1 MANGSAQRR
10 PTIGMITT
18 GPLIELAGE
27 QWRGVGDGAR
37 HLGCDLVCFV
47 GSEIDHP
54 ELPKRRANTVYDL
67 VSPGRIDAL
76 VVWTTRV
83 GQLIGAEGMQEYV
96 KRYAPM
102 PMVSVET
109 TLAQWPAILMNNRD
123 GMERAVD
130 HLIEVHG
137 KKRIAFVR
145 GPQTHAGAQE
155 RYQGYVNSL
164 RKHGIALDPDLVTM
178 PDSFIW
184 EPSGAADAVRKML
197 ARVGS
202 PPDAIAAAND
212 DFAMGVVSALEEQGF
227 RTPEDIAVVGYDN
240 HTNVRTHDLGY
251 ITTTGDGQRARVHR
265 KVNINAAT
273 PGFTTVRAPFYEM
286 GFRAAEL
293 ALALVRGE
301 PTPSAQTMPT
311 ELIVRRSCGCLPSG
325 RGLHAPALG
334 PLNIS
339 ESATAHTVADHLRS
353 SLGPLSAELPDGW
366 AEQLIV
372 ELMAAGRGEVDG
384 AEFLYLLAEYIRASA
399 RAGCEPERWWPPLF
413 DLYRFVT
420 ARISDATLI
429 NGLWLRVQLLV
440 DDAFATD
447 ARFKYLSHERRDQTA
462 REAGQRLIAS
472 RDVEELSSALAEEL
486 PRLGIPGCHV
496 MAYDKPGIARALV
509 RYENGELRTDRPDT
523 PFPATNLTPYPFRRE
538 KPFSALVAPLY
549 TNEDHL
555 GYVIFEQGP
564 EPNWIYE
571 AVQQQLSSA
580 LRGIRLMQ
588 ELKDAR
594 ARLEE
599 RVGETEAQLR
609 HAQKMEAIGRLT
621 GGIAHDFNNILT
633 VVNGNSEMLLRRTL
647 PDDPRRTAIEDIRHA
662 GERAANLTRQLLAFT
677 RQQVLHP
684 ESLDLKRNLTKVH
697 SMLRTL
703 VGDHI
708 ELEMDLPGDVA
719 RVWADAGQ
727 VEQILFNLAVNSRD
741 AMPDGGTLRIS
752 IENATL
758 GHGDTGRIVGVRP
771 GEYVVMRV
779 QDTGS
784 GMTPDVQ
791 AQVFEPYFTTKP
803 VGKGTGLGLSTVFG
817 IVQQSGGQ
825 IEVISAPGEG
835 TTVEVY
841 LPVPYE
847 HDGTP
852 EAPCARRITSHQG
865 AGTVLLV
872 EDDAQ
877 VRIMTRRSLETAGY
891 AVIEASDGQEAL
903 QLATAHRSTI
913 DLVLTDVVM
922 PKMGGP
928 ELVRLLRS
936 TGAAPAVI
944 YMSGYTTDE
953 VLDGEVLITKPYVES
968 ELLERVREV
977 LDQEA

>member
-1 MANGSAQRR
+1 
-10 PTIGMITT
+10 MITA

-27 QWRGVGDGAR
+27 QWRGVSDGAR
-37 HLGCDLVCFV
+37 HFGCDLVCFV
-47 GSEIDHP
+47 GSEMNHP
-54 ELPKRRANTVYDL
+54 DPHKRRANTVFDL
-67 VSPGRIDAL
+67 ISTNRIDAL
-76 VVWTTRV
+76 VVWSTRV
-83 GQLIGAEGMQEYV
+83 GQLVGDDLPEYMS
-96 KRYAPM
+96 RYAPM

-109 TLAQWPAILMNNRD
+109 TLGQWPTIVMDNRH
-123 GMERAVD
+123 GMEQAVD

-137 KKRIAFVR
+137 KRRIAFVR
-145 GPQTHAGAQE
+145 GPLSHAGAHE
-155 RYQGYVNSL
+155 RFRGYMDSL
-164 RKHGIALDPDLVTM
+164 RKHGLAIDPELVTTHG
-178 PDSFIW
+178 SFVW
-184 EPSGAADAVRKML
+184 DPGTAAEAVRKMI
-197 ARVGS
+197 ATVEE

-212 DFAMGVVSALEEQGF
+212 DYAIGVVSALEELGF
-227 RTPEDIAVVGYDN
+227 RTPEDVAVVGYDN

-251 ITTTGDGQRARVHR
+251 VTGSPVSWVLRD
-265 KVNINAAT
+265 VNIDAAT
-273 PGFTTVRAPFYEM
+273 PAFTTVRAPFHEM
-286 GFRAAEL
+286 GFRAAGL

-301 PTPSAQTMPT
+301 PVPALQTMAT

-325 RGLHAPALG
+325 LGDHAPAHGRLT
-334 PLNIS
+334 LS
-339 ESATAHTVADHLRS
+339 ESATAATVADHLRE
-353 SLGPLSAELPDGW
+353 SLGQASGALPDGW

-372 ELMAAGRGEVDG
+372 ELMAAGRGEVEG
-384 AEFLYLLAEYIRASA
+384 ADFLKLLAEYIRASA
-399 RAGCEPERWWPPLF
+399 RAGCEAARWWPPLF
-413 DLYRFVT
+413 DLHRFVT
-420 ARISDATLI
+420 TRISDAAII
-429 NGLWLRVQLLV
+429 NDLWLRVQLLV
-440 DDAFATD
+440 GDAFATD
-447 ARFKYLSHERRDQTA
+447 ARFTYLSHERHDQTV
-462 REAGQRLIAS
+462 RQAGQRLIAS
-472 RDVEELSSALAEEL
+472 RDVDELTKALTHEL

-496 MAYDKPGIARALV
+496 MAYDTPGMARALV
-509 RYENGELRTDRPDT
+509 RYENGELKTVPDT
-523 PFPATNLTPYPFRRE
+523 VFPAINLTPYSFRRDE
-538 KPFSALVAPLY
+538 PFSALVAPLY
-549 TNEDHL
+549 TDEDHL
-555 GYVIFEQGP
+555 GYVLLEEGP
-564 EPNWIYE
+564 ELGWMYE

-580 LRGIRLMQ
+580 LRSIRLMQ

-684 ESLDLKRNLTKVH
+684 ESLDLRDNLTKVH

-708 ELEMDLPGDVA
+708 ELEVDLPETVA

-741 AMPDGGTLRIS
+741 AMPDGGVLRVS
-752 IENATL
+752 IENAAI
-758 GHGDTGRIVGVRP
+758 GAGDTGRIVGVRP
-771 GEYVVMRV
+771 GDYVLLRV
-779 QDTGS
+779 QDTGA
-784 GMTPDVQ
+784 GMAADVQ
-791 AQVFEPYFTTKP
+791 AQVFEPFFTTKP

-825 IEVISAPGEG
+825 IDLTSAPGRG

-841 LPVPYE
+841 LPVPVE
-847 HDGTP
+847 RDGTP
-852 EAPCARRITSHQG
+852 EAPHARRPIPHLG

-877 VRIMTRRSLETAGY
+877 VRTMTRRSLETAGY
-891 AVIEASDGQEAL
+891 AVIEAGDGQEAL

-953 VLDGEVLITKPYVES
+953 VLDDEVLITKPYAES
-968 ELLERVREV
+968 DLLERVRQV
-977 LDQEA
+977 LSAGQEA

>member
-1 MANGSAQRR
+1 
-10 PTIGMITT
+10 MITT

-27 QWRGVGDGAR
+27 QWRGVSEGAR
-37 HLGCDLVCFV
+37 HLECDLVCFV

-67 VSPGRIDAL
+67 VSPNLVDAL

-83 GQLIGAEGMQEYV
+83 GQLIGSEGMQKFV
-96 KRYAPM
+96 RRYAPI

-109 TLAQWPAILMNNRD
+109 TLAQWPSILMNNQH
-123 GMERAVD
+123 GMEQAVD

-137 KKRIAFVR
+137 KRRIAFVR
-145 GPQTHAGAQE
+145 GPYTHAGAQE
-155 RYQGYVNSL
+155 RFQGYVNSL
-164 RKHGIALDPDLVTM
+164 RKHGIPLDPELVTM

-184 EPSGAADAVRKML
+184 EPSGAADAVRKL
-197 ARVGS
+197 FAGAGQ

-212 DFAMGVVSALEEQGF
+212 DFAMGVVSALEELGF

-265 KVNINAAT
+265 KVNINSAT

-286 GFRAAEL
+286 GFRAAEA
-293 ALALVRGE
+293 ALALIRGE
-301 PTPSAQTMPT
+301 PIPRTQTMPT

-325 RGLHAPALG
+325 LGGHAPAHG
-334 PLNIS
+334 PVNIS

-353 SLGPLSAELPDGW
+353 SLGPPSAELPDGW

-384 AEFLYLLAEYIRASA
+384 ADFLYLLAEYIRASA

-440 DDAFATD
+440 DDAFSTD

-509 RYENGELRTDRPDT
+509 RFENGALRTDRPDT
-523 PFPATNLTPYPFRRE
+523 PFPAVNLTPYPFRRE

-684 ESLDLKRNLTKVH
+684 ESLDLKHNLTKVQ

-703 VGDHI
+703 VGDDV
-708 ELEMDLPGDVA
+708 ELELRLPDSVA
-719 RVWADAGQ
+719 HVWADAGQ

-741 AMPDGGTLRIS
+741 AMPDGGTLTIS
-752 IENATL
+752 IADATL

-771 GEYVVMRV
+771 GDYVVMRV

-784 GMTPDVQ
+784 GMAPDVQ

-825 IEVISAPGEG
+825 IELISAPGEG

-841 LPVPYE
+841 LPVP
-847 HDGTP
+847 HDRDGTP
-852 EAPCARRITSHQG
+852 EAPCPRRITAHRG
-865 AGTVLLV
+865 VGTVLLV

-953 VLDGEVLITKPYVES
+953 VLDDEVLITKPYVES
-968 ELLERVREV
+968 ELLERIREA
-977 LDQEA
+977 LDQDA

>member
-1 MANGSAQRR
+1 
-10 PTIGMITT
+10 MITA
-18 GPLIELAGE
+18 GPLVELAGE
-27 QWRGVGDGAR
+27 QWRGVSDGAQR
-37 HLGCDLVCFV
+37 LGCDLVCFV
-47 GSEIDHP
+47 GSELDHP
-54 ELPKRRANTVYDL
+54 EPHKRRANAVYDL
-67 VSPGRIDAL
+67 VSPDRIDAL

-83 GQLIGAEGMQEYV
+83 GQLIGSEGMREYV

-109 TLAQWPAILMNNRD
+109 SLAQWPAILMDNRN
-123 GMERAVD
+123 GMRQAVD

-137 KKRIAFVR
+137 KRRIAFVR
-145 GPQTHAGAQE
+145 GPQSHAGAQE
-155 RYQGYVNSL
+155 RFQGYADSL
-164 RKHGIALDPDLVTM
+164 RRHGIPLDPGLVTM
-178 PDSFIW
+178 PGSFAW
-184 EPSGAADAVRKML
+184 EPGSAAEAVRRML
-197 ARVGS
+197 ASVAV

-212 DFAMGVVSALEEQGF
+212 DYATGVVTALEELGF

-251 ITTTGDGQRARVHR
+251 VRGDGRRARVHR
-265 KVNINAAT
+265 EVDVDAAT
-273 PGFTTVRAPFYEM
+273 PAFTTVRAPFHEM
-286 GFRAAEL
+286 GVRAAEL
-293 ALALVRGE
+293 ALALVLKR
-301 PTPSAQTMPT
+301 PTPPVQTMRT
-311 ELIVRRSCGCLPSG
+311 ELVVRRSCGCLPT
-325 RGLHAPALG
+325 GLGGHAPAHGRLT
-334 PLNIS
+334 LS

-353 SLGPLSAELPDGW
+353 SLGPLSQALPDGW
-366 AEQLIV
+366 AESLVV
-372 ELMAAGRGEVDG
+372 ELMAAGRGEVEG
-384 AEFLYLLAEYIRASA
+384 AEFLKMLAEYLRASA
-399 RAGCEPERWWPPLF
+399 RAGCVPESWWAPLF

-420 ARISDATLI
+420 SRVTDATLVQE
-429 NGLWLRVQLLV
+429 LWLRVQLLV
-440 DDAFATD
+440 GDAFRTD
-447 ARFKYLSHERRDQTA
+447 AKFKYLSHERHDQTV

-472 RDVEELSSALAEEL
+472 RDVNELTDALVDEL
-486 PRLGIPGCHV
+486 PRLGIPSCHV
-496 MAYDKPGIARALV
+496 MAYEAPGIARVLV
-509 RYENGELRTDRPDT
+509 RYEQGKLRICPAT
-523 PFPATNLTPYPFRRE
+523 PFPAVNLTPYPYRRDE
-538 KPFSALVAPLY
+538 PFSSLVAPLH
-549 TNEDHL
+549 TDDEHL
-555 GYVIFEQGP
+555 GYVIFEEGP
-564 EPNWIYE
+564 EQGWIYE

-647 PDDPRRTAIEDIRHA
+647 PDDPRRTAIEDIHHA

-684 ESLDLKRNLTKVH
+684 ESLDLKENLTKVG

-703 VGDHI
+703 VGDRI
-708 ELEMDLPGDVA
+708 ELELDLPDGVS

-741 AMPDGGTLRIS
+741 AMPQGGTLAVEIAD
-752 IENATL
+752 ATL
-758 GHGDTGRIVGVRP
+758 GPGDTGRIVGVRP

-779 QDTGS
+779 RDTGA
-784 GMTPDVQ
+784 GMEASVL

-825 IEVISAPGEG
+825 IEVVSAPGQG

-841 LPVPYE
+841 LPVPHE
-847 HDGTP
+847 TGGAAT
-852 EAPCARRITSHQG
+852 APCARRVTTQLG

-877 VRIMTRRSLETAGY
+877 VRVLTRRSLETAGY
-891 AVIEASDGQEAL
+891 AVVEAGDGQEAL
-903 QLATAHRSTI
+903 QLAAEHRSTI

-928 ELVRLLRS
+928 ELVALLRS
-936 TGAAPAVI
+936 TGVAPAVI

-953 VLDGEVLITKPYVES
+953 PMTDEVLISKPYVES
-968 ELLERVREV
+968 ELLDRVRAV
-977 LDQEA
+977 LDRAGPDRPGPGQEA

>member
-1 MANGSAQRR
+1 
-10 PTIGMITT
+10 MITA

-27 QWRGVGDGAR
+27 QWRGVSDGAQY
-37 HLGCDLVCFV
+37 LGCDLVCFV
-47 GSEIDHP
+47 GSELDHP
-54 ELPKRRANTVYDL
+54 DLHKRRANRVYDL
-67 VSPGRIDAL
+67 ISPNRIDAL

-83 GQLIGAEGMQEYV
+83 GQLIGSTGMQEYV

-109 TLAQWPAILMNNRD
+109 SLAQWPTILMDNQG
-123 GMERAVD
+123 GMEQAVD

-137 KKRIAFVR
+137 KRRIAFIR

-155 RYQGYVNSL
+155 RYQGYVDSL
-164 RKHGIALDPDLVTM
+164 LKHGIPLDPELVTM
-178 PDSFIW
+178 PGSFIW

-197 ARVGS
+197 SQVEV

-212 DFAMGVVSALEEQGF
+212 DYAIGVVSALEEHGF

-251 ITTTGDGQRARVHR
+251 VTTTGDGHEARVSR
-265 KVNINAAT
+265 KVNIDAAT
-273 PGFTTVRAPFYEM
+273 PAFTTVRAPFHEM
-286 GFRAAEL
+286 GVRAAEL
-293 ALALVRGE
+293 ALALVNGE
-301 PTPSAQTMPT
+301 PTLPIQTMPT
-311 ELIVRRSCGCLPSG
+311 DLIVRRSCGCLPSG
-325 RGLHAPALG
+325 LGDHAPAHG
-334 PLNIS
+334 RLNIS
-339 ESATAHTVADHLRS
+339 ESATAATVADHLRS
-353 SLGPLSAELPDGW
+353 SLGPLSTKLPDGW

-372 ELMAAGRGEVDG
+372 ELMAAGRGEVEG
-384 AEFLYLLAEYIRASA
+384 AEFLKLLAMYIRASA

-413 DLYRFVT
+413 DLHRFVT

-429 NGLWLRVQLLV
+429 NDLWLRVQLLV
-440 DDAFATD
+440 GDAFATD
-447 ARFKYLSHERRDQTA
+447 ARFKYLSHERHDQTV
-462 REAGQRLIAS
+462 REAGQRLIAA
-472 RDVEELSSALAEEL
+472 RDVEELTDALVDEL

-496 MAYDKPGIARALV
+496 MAYDTAGTARALV
-509 RYENGELRTDRPDT
+509 RYEDGELKDT
-523 PFPATNLTPYPFRRE
+523 PESAFPAINLTPYSFRRDE
-538 KPFSALVAPLY
+538 PFSALLAPLY
-549 TNEDHL
+549 TDDDHL
-555 GYVIFEQGP
+555 GYVIFEEGP
-564 EPNWIYE
+564 EQGWIYE

-580 LRGIRLMQ
+580 LQGIRLMQ

-647 PDDPRRTAIEDIRHA
+647 QDDPRRTAIEDIRHA

-684 ESLDLKRNLTKVH
+684 ESLDLRTNLTKVH

-708 ELEMDLPGDVA
+708 ELEMHLPEHVSQ
-719 RVWADAGQ
+719 VWADAGQ

-741 AMPDGGTLRIS
+741 AMPDGGTLTVS
-752 IENATL
+752 IADATL

-779 QDTGS
+779 NDTGA
-784 GMTPDVQ
+784 GMAPDVQ

-825 IEVISAPGEG
+825 IEVISALGEG

-841 LPVPYE
+841 LPVP
-847 HDGTP
+847 HDRDGTP
-852 EAPCARRITSHQG
+852 EAPCARRTPAHQG

-877 VRIMTRRSLETAGY
+877 VRIMARRSLETAGY

-953 VLDGEVLITKPYVES
+953 VLDGEVLITKPYAES
-968 ELLERVREV
+968 ELLERVRQI

>member
-1 MANGSAQRR
+1 
-10 PTIGMITT
+10 MITA

-27 QWRGVGDGAR
+27 QWRGVSDGAQ

-47 GSEIDHP
+47 GSELDHP
-54 ELPKRRANTVYDL
+54 DPHKRRANTVYDL
-67 VSPGRIDAL
+67 ISPNRVDAL

-83 GQLIGAEGMQEYV
+83 GQLIGSEGMQQYV

-102 PMVSVET
+102 PIVSVET
-109 TLAQWPAILMNNRD
+109 SLAQWPTILMDNRD
-123 GMERAVD
+123 GMEQAVD

-137 KKRIAFVR
+137 KRRIAFVR
-145 GPQTHAGAQE
+145 GPLTHAGAQE
-155 RYQGYVNSL
+155 RFQGYLDSL
-164 RKHGIALDPDLVTM
+164 RKHGIAPDPSIVTL
-178 PDSFIW
+178 PGSFIW
-184 EPSGAADAVRKML
+184 EPNGAADAVRKMI
-197 ARVGS
+197 AKVDE

-212 DFAMGVVSALEEQGF
+212 DYAIGVVSALEEMGF
-227 RTPEDIAVVGYDN
+227 RTPEDVAVVGYDN

-251 ITTTGDGQRARVHR
+251 ITTTGGSPPSRVR
-265 KVNINAAT
+265 REVNIDAAT
-273 PGFTTVRAPFYEM
+273 PAFTTVRAPFREM

-293 ALALVRGE
+293 ALALVRGQ
-301 PTPSAQTMPT
+301 PTRRRQIMPT

-325 RGLHAPALG
+325 LGDHAPAHG
-334 PLNIS
+334 RLNIN
-339 ESATAHTVADHLRS
+339 ESATASTVADHLRD
-353 SLGPLSAELPDGW
+353 SLGPLSARLPEGW

-372 ELMAAGRGEVDG
+372 ELMAAGRGEVEG
-384 AEFLYLLAEYIRASA
+384 AEFLRLLAEYIRASA

-413 DLYRFVT
+413 DLHRFVT

-429 NGLWLRVQLLV
+429 NDLWLRVQLLV
-440 DDAFATD
+440 GDAFATD
-447 ARFKYLSHERRDQTA
+447 ARFKYLSHERHDQTV

-472 RDVEELSSALAEEL
+472 RDVEELTDALADEL

-496 MAYDKPGIARALV
+496 LAYDTPGTARALV
-509 RYENGELRTDRPDT
+509 RYENNELKDAPDT
-523 PFPATNLTPYPFRRE
+523 PFPVINLTPYPFRRDE
-538 KPFSALVAPLY
+538 PFSALIAPLY
-549 TNEDHL
+549 TDEDHL
-555 GYVIFEQGP
+555 GYVVFEEGGP
-564 EPNWIYE
+564 EPGWIYE

-580 LRGIRLMQ
+580 LRSIRLMQ

-647 PDDPRRTAIEDIRHA
+647 PDDPRRTAIEDIQHA

-684 ESLDLKRNLTKVH
+684 ESLDLTESLTKVH

-708 ELEMDLPGDVA
+708 ELEMDLPEHVA

-741 AMPDGGTLRIS
+741 AMPGGGTLTVS
-752 IENATL
+752 IADATL

-771 GEYVVMRV
+771 GDYVVMRV
-779 QDTGS
+779 HDTGT
-784 GMTPDVQ
+784 GMAADVQ

-825 IEVISAPGEG
+825 IELISAPGAG

-841 LPVPYE
+841 LPVPHE
-847 HDGTP
+847 REGTA
-852 EAPCARRITSHQG
+852 EAPCARRATSHQG

-877 VRIMTRRSLETAGY
+877 VRIMARRSLETAGY
-891 AVIEASDGQEAL
+891 AVIEAGDGQEAL

-953 VLDGEVLITKPYVES
+953 VLEGEVLITKPYAEP

-977 LDQEA
+977 LRQDA

>member
-1 MANGSAQRR
+1 MTNGSAKRH
-10 PTIGMITT
+10 PTIGMITA

-27 QWRGVGDGAR
+27 QWRGVSDGAQ
-37 HLGCDLVCFV
+37 HFGCDLVCFV
-47 GSEIDHP
+47 GSELGHP
-54 ELPKRRANTVYDL
+54 DPYKRRANTVYEL
-67 VSPGRIDAL
+67 VSPNRIDAL

-83 GQLIGAEGMQEYV
+83 GQFVAAEGVQEYV
-96 KRYAPM
+96 KRYAPI
-102 PMVSVET
+102 PIVSVET
-109 TLAQWPAILMNNRD
+109 TLAQWPSVLMDNQD
-123 GMERAVD
+123 GMEQAVD

-137 KKRIAFVR
+137 KRRIAFVR

-155 RYQGYVNSL
+155 RYQGYLDSL
-164 RKHGIALDPDLVTM
+164 RKHGIALDPELVTM
-178 PDSFIW
+178 PGTCRW
-184 EPSGAADAVRKML
+184 EPCGAADAVRKML
-197 ARVGS
+197 TTVKE

-212 DFAMGVVSALEEQGF
+212 DYAFGVVSALEERGI

-251 ITTTGDGQRARVHR
+251 VTTTGDGHQARVHR
-265 KVNINAAT
+265 DVNIDAAM
-273 PGFTTVRAPFYEM
+273 PAFTTVRAPFHDM

-293 ALALVRGE
+293 ALALVNGE
-301 PTPSAQTMPT
+301 PAPAQQTMPT

-325 RGLHAPALG
+325 LGDHAPAHG
-334 PLNIS
+334 RLNIS
-339 ESATAHTVADHLRS
+339 ESATAATVADHLHG
-353 SLGPLSAELPDGW
+353 SLGPLSTRLPDGW

-372 ELMAAGRGEVDG
+372 ELMAAGRGEVEG
-384 AEFLYLLAEYIRASA
+384 AEFLKLLAEYIRASA
-399 RAGCEPERWWPPLF
+399 RAGCAPERWWPPLF
-413 DLYRFVT
+413 DLHRFVT
-420 ARISDATLI
+420 ARINDATLI
-429 NGLWLRVQLLV
+429 NDLWLRVQLLV
-440 DDAFATD
+440 GDAFATD
-447 ARFKYLSHERRDQTA
+447 ARFKYLTHERHDQTV

-472 RDVEELSSALAEEL
+472 RDVEELTEALADEL

-496 MAYDKPGIARALV
+496 MAYDAPDTARALV
-509 RYENGELRTDRPDT
+509 RYENGALRTDLPVN
-523 PFPATNLTPYPFRRE
+523 PFPAMNLTPYPFRRAE
-538 KPFSALVAPLY
+538 PFSMLVCPLY
-549 TNEDHL
+549 TDDDQL
-555 GYVIFEQGP
+555 GYVIFEEGP
-564 EPNWIYE
+564 EQGWVYE

-684 ESLDLKRNLTKVH
+684 ESLDLNENLTKIS
-697 SMLRTL
+697 SMLGTL

-708 ELEMDLPGDVA
+708 ELELDLPGTVS

-741 AMPDGGTLRIS
+741 AMPDGGQLRIS
-752 IENATL
+752 IEDTTL
-758 GHGDTGRIVGVRP
+758 DAGDTGRIVGVRP
-771 GEYVVMRV
+771 GEYVALRV
-779 QDTGS
+779 TDTGT
-784 GMTPDVQ
+784 GMDADVR

-841 LPVPYE
+841 LPVPHE
-847 HDGTP
+847 RDG
-852 EAPCARRITSHQG
+852 APVAPRARRATSHRG
-865 AGTVLLV
+865 VGTVLLV
-872 EDDAQ
+872 EDDAH

-891 AVIEASDGQEAL
+891 AVIEAGDGQEAL
-903 QLATAHRSTI
+903 QLATEHRSTI

-922 PKMGGP
+922 PRMGGP
-928 ELVRLLRS
+928 ELVALLRS

-953 VLDGEVLITKPYVES
+953 ILDGEVLITKPYVES
-968 ELLERVREV
+968 DLLERVRERLV
-977 LDQEA
+977 QDA

>member
-1 MANGSAQRR
+1 
-10 PTIGMITT
+10 MITA

-27 QWRGVGDGAR
+27 QWRGVSDGAQ
-37 HLGCDLVCFV
+37 HLGCDLLCFV
-47 GSEIDHP
+47 GSELNHP
-54 ELPKRRANTVYDL
+54 DPHKRRANMVYDL
-67 VSPGRIDAL
+67 VSPNRIDAL

-83 GQLIGAEGMQEYV
+83 GQLVGSDGMQEYV

-109 TLAQWPAILMNNRD
+109 TLAQWPTVLMDNQI
-123 GMERAVD
+123 GMEQAVD

-137 KKRIAFVR
+137 RTRIAFVR
-145 GPQTHAGAQE
+145 GPQSHTGAQE
-155 RYQGYVNSL
+155 RYQGYVDSL
-164 RKHGIALDPDLVTM
+164 RKHGIVPDPELVTM
-178 PDSFIW
+178 PGSFTW
-184 EPSGAADAVRKML
+184 EPSGAGDAVRKMISSL
-197 ARVGS
+197 RE

-212 DFAMGVVSALEEQGF
+212 DYAIGVVSALEELGF

-251 ITTTGDGQRARVHR
+251 ITTTGEGTPARVR
-265 KVNINAAT
+265 REFNIDAAT
-273 PGFTTVRAPFYEM
+273 PAFTTVRAPFHEM

-293 ALALVRGE
+293 AVALVRGE
-301 PTPSAQTMPT
+301 PVPPRQVMPT

-325 RGLHAPALG
+325 LGGHAPAHG
-334 PLNIS
+334 RANIL
-339 ESATAHTVADHLRS
+339 ESATAHTVADHLRD
-353 SLGPLSAELPDGW
+353 SLGPLSARLPDGW

-372 ELMAAGRGEVDG
+372 ELLAAGRGEVDG
-384 AEFLYLLAEYIRASA
+384 AEFLTLLAEYIRVSA

-413 DLYRFVT
+413 DLHRFVT

-429 NGLWLRVQLLV
+429 NDLWLRVQLLV
-440 DDAFATD
+440 GYAFATD
-447 ARFKYLSHERRDQTA
+447 ARFKYLSHERHDQTV
-462 REAGQRLIAS
+462 REAGQRLVAS
-472 RDVEELSSALAEEL
+472 RDVDELTEALVEQL
-486 PRLGIPGCHV
+486 PRLRIPGCHV
-496 MAYDKPGIARALV
+496 MAFDTPGTARTV
-509 RYENGELRTDRPDT
+509 FRYEHDELITDRSGG
-523 PFPATNLTPYPFRRE
+523 PFPATHLTPYPFQRDE
-538 KPFSALVAPLY
+538 PFGALLAPLY
-549 TNEDHL
+549 TEEENL
-555 GYVIFEQGP
+555 GYVIFELGLGP
-564 EPNWIYE
+564 GWIYE

-599 RVGETEAQLR
+599 RVDETEAQLR

-647 PDDPRRTAIEDIRHA
+647 QDDPRRTAIEDILHA

-684 ESLDLKRNLTKVH
+684 ESLDLHATLTKVH

-703 VGDHI
+703 VGEDI
-708 ELEMDLPGDVA
+708 ELEMDLAEDVS

-741 AMPDGGTLRIS
+741 AMPDGGTLTVS
-752 IENATL
+752 IADAVL
-758 GHGDTGRIVGVRP
+758 GADDTGRIVGVRP

-779 QDTGS
+779 RDTGA
-784 GMTPDVQ
+784 GMDADVQ

-825 IEVISAPGEG
+825 IEVISAPGLG
-835 TTVEVY
+835 TSVEVY
-841 LPVPYE
+841 LPVPHE
-847 HDGTP
+847 RDGKP
-852 EAPCARRITSHQG
+852 EAPCARRVTSHQG

-877 VRIMTRRSLETAGY
+877 VRVMTRRSLEAAGY
-891 AVIEASDGQEAL
+891 AVIEAGDGQAAL
-903 QLATAHRSTI
+903 QLATEHRSTI

-928 ELVRLLRS
+928 ELVALLRS
-936 TGAAPAVI
+936 AGAAPAVI

-977 LDQEA
+977 LTQEA

>member
-1 MANGSAQRR
+1 MLTA
-10 PTIGMITT
+10 

-27 QWRGVGDGAR
+27 QWRGVRDGAQ

-47 GSEIDHP
+47 GHELDHP
-54 ELPKRRANTVYDL
+54 DPHKRRANRVYDL
-67 VSPGRIDAL
+67 ISPNRVDAL

-83 GQLIGAEGMQEYV
+83 GQLIGSKGMQEFV
-96 KRYAPM
+96 QRYAPM

-109 TLAQWPAILMNNRD
+109 YLARWPTILMDNRN
-123 GMERAVD
+123 GMEQAVD

-137 KKRIAFVR
+137 RRRIAFIR

-155 RYQGYVNSL
+155 RYQGYVDSL
-164 RKHGIALDPDLVTM
+164 RKHGIPLDPQLVTM
-178 PDSFIW
+178 PGSFIW
-184 EPSGAADAVRKML
+184 EPCGAADAVRKML
-197 ARVGS
+197 AS
-202 PPDAIAAAND
+202 LEEPPDAIAAAND
-212 DFAMGVVSALEEQGF
+212 DYAIGVVSALEELRL

-251 ITTTGDGQRARVHR
+251 VTTTGDGHQARVNR
-265 KVNINAAT
+265 KVNIDAAT
-273 PGFTTVRAPFYEM
+273 PAFTTVRAPFYEM
-286 GFRAAEL
+286 GYRAAEL
-293 ALALVRGE
+293 ALALVRGA
-301 PTPSAQTMPT
+301 PALPQQTLQT

-325 RGLHAPALG
+325 LGDHAPAHG
-334 PLNIS
+334 RLNIS
-339 ESATAHTVADHLRS
+339 ESATAATVADHLRS
-353 SLGPLSAELPDGW
+353 SLGPLSTRLPEGW

-372 ELMAAGRGEVDG
+372 ELMAAGRGEVEG
-384 AEFLYLLAEYIRASA
+384 AAFLELLAEYIRASA

-413 DLYRFVT
+413 DLHRFVT

-429 NGLWLRVQLLV
+429 NDLWLRVQLLV
-440 DDAFATD
+440 GDAFATD
-447 ARFKYLSHERRDQTA
+447 ARFKYLSHERHDQTV

-472 RDVEELSSALAEEL
+472 RDVDELTAALTDEL

-496 MAYDKPGIARALV
+496 MEYETAGTARALV
-509 RYENGELRTDRPDT
+509 RYEDGELKEHPDGS
-523 PFPATNLTPYPFRRE
+523 FPAINLTPYPFRRD
-538 KPFSALVAPLY
+538 KPFSAVVAPLY
-549 TNEDHL
+549 TDDEHL
-555 GYVIFEQGP
+555 GYVIFEEGP
-564 EPNWIYE
+564 EQGWIYE

-580 LRGIRLMQ
+580 LQGIRLMQ

-647 PDDPRRTAIEDIRHA
+647 PDDPRRPAIEDIRHA

-684 ESLDLKRNLTKVH
+684 ESLDLGHTLTKVR

-708 ELEMDLPGDVA
+708 VLEMDLPRHVW

-741 AMPDGGTLRIS
+741 AMPDGGTLRVS
-752 IENATL
+752 IENTTL

-779 QDTGS
+779 QDTGA
-784 GMTPDVQ
+784 GMAPDVQ

-841 LPVPYE
+841 LPVPRE
-847 HDGTP
+847 QEGTP
-852 EAPCARRITSHQG
+852 EAPYARRTTTHQG

-968 ELLERVREV
+968 ELLERVRDV
-977 LDQEA
+977 LAQDA

>member
-1 MANGSAQRR
+1 MANGSAKRR
-10 PTIGMITT
+10 PTIGMITA

-27 QWRGVGDGAR
+27 QWRGVSDGAQR
-37 HLGCDLVCFV
+37 LGCDLVCFV
-47 GSEIDHP
+47 GSELDHP
-54 ELPKRRANTVYDL
+54 DPLKRRANTVYDL
-67 VSPGRIDAL
+67 ISPNRIDAL

-83 GQLIGAEGMQEYV
+83 GQLIGSDGMQEYV

-102 PMVSVET
+102 PIVSVET
-109 TLAQWPAILMNNRD
+109 SLAQWPTILMDNRD
-123 GMERAVD
+123 GMKQAVD

-137 KKRIAFVR
+137 KRRIAFVR
-145 GPQTHAGAQE
+145 GPQTHAGARE
-155 RYQGYVNSL
+155 RFLGYADSL
-164 RKHGIALDPDLVTM
+164 RNHGIPFDPALVTM
-178 PDSFIW
+178 PGSFIW
-184 EPSGAADAVRKML
+184 EPNRAAEAVRKML
-197 ARVGS
+197 ARIDE
-202 PPDAIAAAND
+202 PPDAVAAAND
-212 DFAMGVVSALEEQGF
+212 DYAIGVVSALEELGF
-227 RTPEDIAVVGYDN
+227 RTPEDVAVVGYGN

-251 ITTTGDGQRARVHR
+251 STAARMQREVD
-265 KVNINAAT
+265 IAAAA
-273 PGFTTVRAPFYEM
+273 PAFTTVRAPFHEM

-293 ALALVRGE
+293 AVALVRGE
-301 PTPSAQTMPT
+301 PTRHRQTMPT

-325 RGLHAPALG
+325 LGDHAPAHDRIG
-334 PLNIS
+334 VN
-339 ESATAHTVADHLRS
+339 ESATASTVADHLRD
-353 SLGPLSAELPDGW
+353 SLGQPSAQLPDGW
-366 AEQLIV
+366 AEQLVV
-372 ELMAAGRGEVDG
+372 ELMAAGRGEVEG
-384 AEFLYLLAEYIRASA
+384 AEFLKLLAEYIRLSA
-399 RAGCEPERWWPPLF
+399 RAGCEPAQWWPPLF
-413 DLYRFVT
+413 DLHRFVT
-420 ARISDATLI
+420 ARISDATII
-429 NGLWLRVQLLV
+429 NDLWLRVQLLLG
-440 DDAFATD
+440 DAFATD
-447 ARFKYLSHERRDQTA
+447 ARFKYLSHERHDQTV

-472 RDVEELSSALAEEL
+472 RDVDELTRALAEEL
-486 PRLGIPGCHV
+486 PRLAIPGCHV
-496 MAYDKPGIARALV
+496 MSYDTPGTARTLV
-509 RYENGELRTDRPDT
+509 RYENGELKPPPDT
-523 PFPATNLTPYPFRRE
+523 PFPTINLTPYPFRRAT
-538 KPFSALVAPLY
+538 PFNALIAPLH
-549 TNEDHL
+549 TDEDNL
-555 GYVIFEQGP
+555 GYVIFEEGP
-564 EPNWIYE
+564 EPGWIYE

-580 LRGIRLMQ
+580 LRSIRLMQ

-647 PDDPRRTAIEDIRHA
+647 QDDPRRTAIEDIKHA

-684 ESLDLKRNLTKVH
+684 ESLDLRHNLTKVH

-708 ELEMDLPGDVA
+708 ELEMHLPDGVA
-719 RVWADAGQ
+719 QVWADAGQ

-741 AMPDGGTLRIS
+741 AMPDGGTLRIE
-752 IENATL
+752 IAGRTL
-758 GHGDTGRIVGVRP
+758 GSGDTGRIVGVRP

-779 QDTGS
+779 QDTGG
-784 GMTPDVQ
+784 GMAPDVQ

-825 IEVISAPGEG
+825 IELISAPGEG

-841 LPVPYE
+841 LPVPHE
-847 HDGTP
+847 RDGKP
-852 EAPCARRITSHQG
+852 EAPCARRPTTHQG

-877 VRIMTRRSLETAGY
+877 VRVMTRRSLEIAGY
-891 AVIEASDGQEAL
+891 AVIEAGDGQEAL

-944 YMSGYTTDE
+944 YVSGYTTDE
-953 VLDGEVLITKPYVES
+953 ILDDEVLITKPYVES
-968 ELLERVREV
+968 VLLERIRQV
-977 LDQEA
+977 LAQEA

>member
-1 MANGSAQRR
+1 VANGSAKRR
-10 PTIGMITT
+10 PTIGMITA

-27 QWRGVGDGAR
+27 QWRGVSDGAQ
-37 HLGCDLVCFV
+37 HLGCDLLCFV
-47 GSEIDHP
+47 GNELDHP
-54 ELPKRRANTVYDL
+54 DLHKRRANTVFDL
-67 VSPGRIDAL
+67 ISSNRIDAL

-83 GQLIGAEGMQEYV
+83 GQLVGSEGVQEFV
-96 KRYAPM
+96 KRYTPM

-109 TLAQWPAILMNNRD
+109 PLAQWPTIMMDNRD
-123 GMERAVD
+123 GMEQAVD
-130 HLIEVHG
+130 HLVEVHG
-137 KKRIAFVR
+137 KRRIAFVR

-155 RYQGYVNSL
+155 RFQGYLDSL
-164 RKHGIALDPDLVTM
+164 RKHGIPFEPELITM
-178 PDSFIW
+178 PGSFIW

-197 ARVGS
+197 VRLQE

-212 DFAMGVVSALEEQGF
+212 DYAIGVVSALEELGF
-227 RTPEDIAVVGYDN
+227 RTPEDVAVVGYDN

-251 ITTTGDGQRARVHR
+251 VTATGDWPPDRVR
-265 KVNINAAT
+265 REVNIDAAT
-273 PGFTTVRAPFYEM
+273 PAFTTVRAPFHEM

-293 ALALVRGE
+293 ALALVQGR
-301 PTPSAQTMPT
+301 PALPRQTMPT

-325 RGLHAPALG
+325 LGDHAPAHG
-334 PLNIS
+334 RLNIS
-339 ESATAHTVADHLRS
+339 ESATASTVADHLRG
-353 SLGPLSAELPDGW
+353 SLGAPSTRLPEGW

-372 ELMAAGRGEVDG
+372 ELMAAGRGEVEG
-384 AEFLYLLAEYIRASA
+384 AEFLKLLAEYIRTSA

-413 DLYRFVT
+413 DLHRFVT
-420 ARISDATLI
+420 ARISDATLV
-429 NGLWLRVQLLV
+429 NDLWLRVQLLV
-440 DDAFATD
+440 GDAFATE
-447 ARFKYLSHERRDQTA
+447 ARFKYLSHERHEQTV

-472 RDVEELSSALAEEL
+472 RDVEELTAALTEEL

-496 MAYDKPGIARALV
+496 MAYDSPGMARALV
-509 RYENGELRTDRPDT
+509 RYEDNQLQDHVST
-523 PFPATNLTPYPFRRE
+523 PFPAINLTPYPFHRSQ
-538 KPFSALVAPLY
+538 PFSAMCVPLY
-549 TNEDHL
+549 TDEDHL
-555 GYVIFEQGP
+555 GYAIFEQGP
-564 EPNWIYE
+564 EPGWIYE
-571 AVQQQLSSA
+571 ALQQQLSSA

-633 VVNGNSEMLLRRTL
+633 VVNGNSEMLLRRT
-647 PDDPRRTAIEDIRHA
+647 PQDDPRRTAIEDIRHA

-684 ESLDLKRNLTKVH
+684 ESLDLKQNLTKVH

-703 VGDHI
+703 VGDRI
-708 ELEMDLPGDVA
+708 ELELDLPEDVA

-741 AMPDGGTLRIS
+741 AMPDGGKLTVAIADAR
-752 IENATL
+752 L
-758 GHGDTGRIVGVRP
+758 GPGDTGRIVGVRP

-779 QDTGS
+779 QDTGA
-784 GMTPDVQ
+784 GMAPDVQ

-825 IEVISAPGEG
+825 IELISAPGKG
-835 TTVEVY
+835 TTIEVY
-841 LPVPYE
+841 LPVPHD

-852 EAPCARRITSHQG
+852 EAPCARRTTSHQG

-872 EDDAQ
+872 EDDSQ
-877 VRIMTRRSLETAGY
+877 VRLMTRRSLESAGY

-953 VLDGEVLITKPYVES
+953 VLDDEVLITKPYVES
-968 ELLERVREV
+968 ELLERVRTV
-977 LDQEA
+977 LDHLD

>member
-1 MANGSAQRR
+1 
-10 PTIGMITT
+10 MITA

-27 QWRGVGDGAR
+27 QWRGVSDGAQ

-47 GSEIDHP
+47 GSELDHP
-54 ELPKRRANTVYDL
+54 DPHKRRANTVYDL
-67 VSPGRIDAL
+67 ISPNRIDAL

-83 GQLIGAEGMQEYV
+83 GQLIGPEGMREYV

-102 PMVSVET
+102 PIVSVET
-109 TLAQWPAILMNNRD
+109 PLAQWPTILMDNRN
-123 GMERAVD
+123 GMEQAVD

-137 KKRIAFVR
+137 KRRIAFVG

-155 RYQGYVNSL
+155 RFHGYVDSL
-164 RKHGIALDPDLVTM
+164 RRHGIPVDPALVTV
-178 PDSFIW
+178 PGSIIW
-184 EPSGAADAVRKML
+184 EPADAVREMITSL
-197 ARVGS
+197 GE
-202 PPDAIAAAND
+202 PPDAIAAAD
-212 DFAMGVVSALEEQGF
+212 DDYAIGVVSALEELGL
-227 RTPEDIAVVGYDN
+227 RTPEDVAVVGYGD
-240 HTNVRTHDLGY
+240 HANVRTQDL
-251 ITTTGDGQRARVHR
+251 
-265 KVNINAAT
+265 
-273 PGFTTVRAPFYEM
+273 TTVRAPFREM

-293 ALALVRGE
+293 ALALVGGR
-301 PTPSAQTMPT
+301 PAVHRQTMPT
-311 ELIVRRSCGCLPSG
+311 ELVVRRSCGCLPT
-325 RGLHAPALG
+325 GLGGHAPAHGRLRTT
-334 PLNIS
+334 
-339 ESATAHTVADHLRS
+339 ESATAATVADHLRS
-353 SLGPLSAELPDGW
+353 SLGPLSARLPDGW
-366 AEQLIV
+366 AEKLIV
-372 ELMAAGRGEVDG
+372 ELMAAGRGEVEG
-384 AEFLYLLAEYIRASA
+384 AEFLELLAEYIRASA
-399 RAGCEPERWWPPLF
+399 RAGGEPERWWPPLF
-413 DLYRFVT
+413 DLHQFVT
-420 ARISDATLI
+420 ARISDATII
-429 NGLWLRVQLLV
+429 NNLWLRVQLLV
-440 DDAFATD
+440 GDAFATD
-447 ARFKYLSHERRDQTA
+447 ARFKYLSHERHDQTV

-472 RDVEELSSALAEEL
+472 RDVDELKNALTEEL
-486 PRLGIPGCHV
+486 PRLSIPGCHV
-496 MAYDKPGIARALV
+496 IAYDTAGTARVLV
-509 RYENGELRTDRPDT
+509 RYENDELKTPPDT
-523 PFPATNLTPYPFRRE
+523 PFPTTSLTPYPFWRAE
-538 KPFSALVAPLY
+538 PFSALVAPLH
-549 TNEDHL
+549 TDEDHL
-555 GYVIFEQGP
+555 GYVIFEEGP
-564 EPNWIYE
+564 ASGWIYE

-580 LRGIRLMQ
+580 LRGIRLTQ

-647 PDDPRRTAIEDIRHA
+647 PDDPRRAAIEDIRHA

-684 ESLDLKRNLTKVH
+684 ESLDLRENLAKVR

-703 VGDHI
+703 VGDRI
-708 ELEMDLPGDVA
+708 ELEMHLPRDVA

-727 VEQILFNLAVNSRD
+727 VEQIVFNLAVNSRD
-741 AMPDGGTLRIS
+741 AMPDGGKLLIS
-752 IENATL
+752 IANATL
-758 GHGDTGRIVGVRP
+758 GAGDTGRIVGVRP
-771 GEYVVMRV
+771 GAYVVLRV
-779 QDTGS
+779 QDTGT
-784 GMTPDVQ
+784 GMPADVQ

-825 IEVISAPGEG
+825 IEVRSALGVG
-835 TTVEVY
+835 TTVDVY
-841 LPVPYE
+841 LPVPHE
-847 HDGTP
+847 RDGTP
-852 EAPCARRITSHQG
+852 EAPCARRITSHRG
-865 AGTVLLV
+865 VGTVLLV

-891 AVIEASDGQEAL
+891 AVIEAGDGQEAL

-953 VLDGEVLITKPYVES
+953 VLDDEVLITKPYAES
-968 ELLERVREV
+968 DLLERVRDV
-977 LDQEA
+977 LRQDA

>member
-1 MANGSAQRR
+1 MANGSAKRR
-10 PTIGMITT
+10 PTIGMITA

-27 QWRGVGDGAR
+27 QWRGVSDGAQ
-37 HLGCDLVCFV
+37 HLGCDLLCFV
-47 GSEIDHP
+47 GSELDHP
-54 ELPKRRANTVYDL
+54 DPHKRRANTVYDL
-67 VSPGRIDAL
+67 VSPNRIDAL

-83 GQLIGAEGMQEYV
+83 GQLVGSDGMQEYV

-102 PMVSVET
+102 PIVSVET
-109 TLAQWPAILMNNRD
+109 SLALWPTILMDNRH
-123 GMERAVD
+123 GMEQAVD

-137 KKRIAFVR
+137 KRRIAFIR

-155 RYQGYVNSL
+155 RFLGYLDSL
-164 RKHGIALDPDLVTM
+164 RKHGIPVSLELITM
-178 PDSFIW
+178 PGSFIW
-184 EPSGAADAVRKML
+184 EPTGAADTVRRMIAGLKE
-197 ARVGS
+197 

-212 DFAMGVVSALEEQGF
+212 DYAIGVVSALEEMGL

-251 ITTTGDGQRARVHR
+251 VTATGDGPPDRVR
-265 KVNINAAT
+265 RQVNIDAAT
-273 PGFTTVRAPFYEM
+273 PAFTTVRAPFHEM
-286 GFRAAEL
+286 GVRAAEL

-301 PTPSAQTMPT
+301 PTPPRQTMPT

-325 RGLHAPALG
+325 LGDHAPAHGRLT
-334 PLNIS
+334 IS
-339 ESATAHTVADHLRS
+339 ESATAATVADHLRS
-353 SLGPLSAELPDGW
+353 SLGPLSAALPDCW

-372 ELMAAGRGEVDG
+372 ELMAAGRGEVEG
-384 AEFLYLLAEYIRASA
+384 AEFLRLLAEYIRASA

-413 DLYRFVT
+413 DLHRFVT

-429 NGLWLRVQLLV
+429 NDLWLRVQLLV
-440 DDAFATD
+440 GDAFATD
-447 ARFKYLSHERRDQTA
+447 ARFKYLSHERHDQTV

-472 RDVEELSSALAEEL
+472 RDVDELTKALTEEL
-486 PRLGIPGCHV
+486 PRLGIPACHV
-496 MAYDKPGIARALV
+496 MAYDTPGTARALV
-509 RYENGELRTDRPDT
+509 RYEDGRLKDHSDS
-523 PFPATNLTPYPFRRE
+523 PFPAINLTPYPFHRDE
-538 KPFSALVAPLY
+538 PFSALCAPLY
-549 TNEDHL
+549 TDEDHL

-564 EPNWIYE
+564 EPGWIYE

-684 ESLDLKRNLTKVH
+684 ESLDLQQNLAKVH

-708 ELEMDLPGDVA
+708 ELEMELPDGVA

-741 AMPDGGTLRIS
+741 AMPDGGTLTVAIA
-752 IENATL
+752 NATL
-758 GHGDTGRIVGVRP
+758 GHGD
-771 GEYVVMRV
+771 YVVMRV
-779 QDTGS
+779 RDTGS
-784 GMTPDVQ
+784 GMAPDVQ
-791 AQVFEPYFTTKP
+791 AQAFEPYFTTKP

-825 IEVISAPGEG
+825 IELISAPGGG

-841 LPVPYE
+841 LPVP
-847 HDGTP
+847 HDRGGTP
-852 EAPCARRITSHQG
+852 EAPCARRVTSHRG

-953 VLDGEVLITKPYVES
+953 ILDGEVLITKPYVES
-968 ELLERVREV
+968 ELLERVRDV
-977 LDQEA
+977 LVQDA

>member
-1 MANGSAQRR
+1 
-10 PTIGMITT
+10 MITA

-27 QWRGVGDGAR
+27 QWRGVSDGAQ
-37 HLGCDLVCFV
+37 HLGCDLLCFV
-47 GSEIDHP
+47 GSELDHP
-54 ELPKRRANTVYDL
+54 DPHKRRANTVYDL
-67 VSPGRIDAL
+67 ISPNRIDAL

-83 GQLIGAEGMQEYV
+83 GQLIGSAGVQEYV
-96 KRYAPM
+96 KRYVPM

-109 TLAQWPAILMNNRD
+109 TLAQWPAILMDNRD
-123 GMERAVD
+123 GMEQAVD

-137 KKRIAFVR
+137 KRRIAFIR

-155 RYQGYVNSL
+155 RFQGYVDSL
-164 RKHGIALDPDLVTM
+164 RKHGIPFDPDLVTVLGT
-178 PDSFIW
+178 FIW
-184 EPSGAADAVRKML
+184 EPSGAVDAVRKII
-197 ARVGS
+197 AGVEE

-212 DFAMGVVSALEEQGF
+212 DYAIGVVSALEELGF

-240 HTNVRTHDLGY
+240 HTNVRTHDLRY
-251 ITTTGDGQRARVHR
+251 VTATGEGSPDSE
-265 KVNINAAT
+265 VNIHAAT
-273 PGFTTVRAPFYEM
+273 PGFTTVRAPFHEM

-293 ALALVRGE
+293 ALALVNGE
-301 PTPSAQTMPT
+301 PTPPVQTMAT

-325 RGLHAPALG
+325 LGDHAPAHG
-334 PLNIS
+334 RLNIS
-339 ESATAHTVADHLRS
+339 ESATAATVADHLRS
-353 SLGPLSAELPDGW
+353 SLGPLSTALADGW

-372 ELMAAGRGEVDG
+372 ELMAAGRGEVEG
-384 AEFLYLLAEYIRASA
+384 AEFLKLLAEYIRASA

-413 DLYRFVT
+413 DLHRFVT

-429 NGLWLRVQLLV
+429 NDLWLRVQLLV
-440 DDAFATD
+440 GDAFATD
-447 ARFKYLSHERRDQTA
+447 ARFKYLLHERHDQTV

-472 RDVEELSSALAEEL
+472 RDVDELTNALIEEL
-486 PRLGIPGCHV
+486 PRLDIPGCHV
-496 MAYDKPGIARALV
+496 MAYDTAGTARALV
-509 RYENGELRTDRPDT
+509 RYEDNQLKDHPDS
-523 PFPATNLTPYPFRRE
+523 PFPAINLTPYPFTRS
-538 KPFSALVAPLY
+538 KPFGALCAPLY
-549 TNEDHL
+549 TDEDDL

-564 EPNWIYE
+564 EPGWIYE

-684 ESLDLKRNLTKVH
+684 ESLDLRQNLTKVH

-708 ELEMDLPGDVA
+708 ELKMHLPENVA

-741 AMPDGGTLRIS
+741 AMPDGGTLQVS
-752 IENATL
+752 IADATL
-758 GHGDTGRIVGVRP
+758 GTGDSGRIVGVRP

-779 QDTGS
+779 QDTGA
-784 GMTPDVQ
+784 GMAADVQ

-825 IEVISAPGEG
+825 IELTSALGEG

-841 LPVPYE
+841 LPVP
-847 HDGTP
+847 HDRAGAP
-852 EAPCARRITSHQG
+852 EAPCTRRATSHLG

-891 AVIEASDGQEAL
+891 AVIEAGDGQEAL

-922 PKMGGP
+922 PRMGGP

-936 TGAAPAVI
+936 TGAAPAVM

-953 VLDGEVLITKPYVES
+953 ILDDEVLITKPYVES
-968 ELLERVREV
+968 DLLERVREV
-977 LDQEA
+977 LDRSGPGQEA

>member
-1 MANGSAQRR
+1 
-10 PTIGMITT
+10 MITA

-27 QWRGVGDGAR
+27 QWRGVSDGAR

-47 GSEIDHP
+47 GSELDHP
-54 ELPKRRANTVYDL
+54 DPHKRRANTVYDL
-67 VSPGRIDAL
+67 ISPNRIDAL
-76 VVWTTRV
+76 VVWTARV
-83 GQLIGAEGMQEYV
+83 GQLIGSEGMQEYL
-96 KRYAPM
+96 KWYAPM
-102 PMVSVET
+102 PIVSVET
-109 TLAQWPAILMNNRD
+109 PLAQWPTILADNRD
-123 GMERAVD
+123 GMKQAVD

-137 KKRIAFVR
+137 KRRIAFIR
-145 GPQTHAGAQE
+145 GPYTHAGSQE
-155 RYQGYVNSL
+155 RFQGYVDSL
-164 RKHGIALDPDLVTM
+164 RAHGIPLDPALVMM
-178 PDSFIW
+178 PGW
-184 EPSGAADAVRKML
+184 EPSSAADAVRKMI
-197 ARVGS
+197 ARVDE
-202 PPDAIAAAND
+202 PPDAIATAND
-212 DFAMGVVSALEEQGF
+212 DFAIGVVSALEELGF
-227 RTPEDIAVVGYDN
+227 RTPEEVAVVGYGN
-240 HTNVRTHDLGY
+240 HTNVRTHDL
-251 ITTTGDGQRARVHR
+251 
-265 KVNINAAT
+265 
-273 PGFTTVRAPFYEM
+273 TTVESPFREM

-293 ALALVRGE
+293 AVALVRGE
-301 PTPSAQTMPT
+301 PTRQRQMMPT
-311 ELIVRRSCGCLPSG
+311 ELVVRGSCGCLPSG
-325 RGLHAPALG
+325 LGDHAPAHGRLTI
-334 PLNIS
+334 N
-339 ESATAHTVADHLRS
+339 ESATAATVADHLRD
-353 SLGPLSAELPDGW
+353 SLGPPSATLPDGW
-366 AEQLIV
+366 AEQLVV
-372 ELMAAGRGEVDG
+372 ELMAAGRGEVEG
-384 AEFLYLLAEYIRASA
+384 AEFLELLAEYLRSSA
-399 RAGCEPERWWPPLF
+399 RAGVEPARWWPPLF
-413 DLYRFVT
+413 DLHRFVT
-420 ARISDATLI
+420 ARISDATII
-429 NGLWLRVQLLV
+429 NDLWLRVQLLV
-440 DDAFATD
+440 GDAFATD
-447 ARFKYLSHERRDQTA
+447 ARFKYLSQERHDQTV

-472 RDVEELSSALAEEL
+472 RDVDELTNALTEEL
-486 PRLGIPGCHV
+486 PRLNIPGCHV
-496 MAYDKPGIARALV
+496 MAYDTPGTARVLI
-509 RYENGELRTDRPDT
+509 RYESNELKSPPET
-523 PFPATNLTPYPFRRE
+523 PFPAIHLTPYRFRRDE
-538 KPFSALVAPLY
+538 PFSALITPLY
-549 TNEDHL
+549 TDEDHL
-555 GYVIFEQGP
+555 GYAIFEEGP
-564 EPNWIYE
+564 EPGWIYE

-647 PDDPRRTAIEDIRHA
+647 QDDPRRTAIEDIRHA

-684 ESLDLKRNLTKVH
+684 ESLDLKDNLTKVH

-708 ELEMDLPGDVA
+708 ELEMRLPENVA

-741 AMPDGGTLRIS
+741 AMPNGGTLKVS
-752 IENATL
+752 IEDTAL
-758 GHGDTGRIVGVRP
+758 GSGDTGRIVGVRP
-771 GEYVVMRV
+771 GRYVVLRV

-784 GMTPDVQ
+784 GMAPDVQ

-825 IEVISAPGEG
+825 IELISSPGAG

-841 LPVPYE
+841 LPVP
-847 HDGTP
+847 HDRDGTP
-852 EAPCARRITSHQG
+852 EAPCARRTVTHRG
-865 AGTVLLV
+865 VGTVLLV

-891 AVIEASDGQEAL
+891 AVIEAGDGQEAL

-953 VLDGEVLITKPYVES
+953 ILGDEALITKPYVES
-968 ELLERVREV
+968 ELLERVRKALV
-977 LDQEA
+977 QDA

>member
-1 MANGSAQRR
+1 MADGSAKRR
-10 PTIGMITT
+10 PTIGMITA

-27 QWRGVGDGAR
+27 QWRGVSNGAQ
-37 HLGCDLVCFV
+37 HLGCNLVCFV
-47 GSEIDHP
+47 GSELNHP
-54 ELPKRRANTVYDL
+54 ALHKRRANTVYDL
-67 VSPGRIDAL
+67 ISSNRIDAL

-83 GQLIGAEGMQEYV
+83 GQLIGSDGMEEFV
-96 KRYAPM
+96 KQYAPM
-102 PMVSVET
+102 PIVSVET
-109 TLAQWPAILMNNRD
+109 SLAEWPTILMDNRD
-123 GMERAVD
+123 GMKQAVD

-137 KKRIAFVR
+137 KRRIAFVR
-145 GPQTHAGAQE
+145 GPRTHAGA
-155 RYQGYVNSL
+155 RDRFLGYADSL
-164 RKHGIALDPDLVTM
+164 RNHGIPFDPSLVTM
-178 PDSFIW
+178 PGSFIW
-184 EPSGAADAVRKML
+184 EPNGAAESVRKMF
-197 ARVGS
+197 AHIKQ

-212 DFAMGVVSALEEQGF
+212 DYAIGVVSALEELGF

-251 ITTTGDGQRARVHR
+251 GNPVSRVQRE
-265 KVNINAAT
+265 VNIDAAT
-273 PGFTTVRAPFYEM
+273 PAFTTVRAPFLEM

-293 ALALVRGE
+293 AVALVRGE
-301 PTPSAQTMPT
+301 PTRQHQIMPT

-325 RGLHAPALG
+325 LGDHAPAHDR
-334 PLNIS
+334 LNIN
-339 ESATAHTVADHLRS
+339 ESATASTVADHLRD
-353 SLGPLSAELPDGW
+353 SLGPPSAKLPEGW
-366 AEQLIV
+366 AEQLVV
-372 ELMAAGRGEVDG
+372 ELMAAGRGEVKG
-384 AEFLYLLAEYIRASA
+384 AEFLELLAEYIRTSA
-399 RAGCEPERWWPPLF
+399 RAGCEAAQWWPPLF
-413 DLYRFVT
+413 DLHRFVT
-420 ARISDATLI
+420 ARISDATII
-429 NGLWLRVQLLV
+429 NDLWLRVQLLLG
-440 DDAFATD
+440 DAFATD
-447 ARFKYLSHERRDQTA
+447 ARFKYLSHERHDQTV

-472 RDVEELSSALAEEL
+472 RDVDELTNALSEEL

-496 MAYDKPGIARALV
+496 MAYDTPGTARALV
-509 RYENGELRTDRPDT
+509 RFEGNELKPTPDT
-523 PFPATNLTPYPFRRE
+523 PFPTINLTPYPFRRNT
-538 KPFSALVAPLY
+538 PFSALVAPLY
-549 TNEDHL
+549 TDEDHL
-555 GYVIFEQGP
+555 GYVIFEEGP
-564 EPNWIYE
+564 EPGWIYE

-580 LRGIRLMQ
+580 LRTIRLMQ

-647 PDDPRRTAIEDIRHA
+647 QDDPRRAAIEDIRHA

-684 ESLDLKRNLTKVH
+684 ESLDLKQNLTKVH

-708 ELEMDLPGDVA
+708 ELEMHLPEDVA

-741 AMPDGGTLRIS
+741 AMPDGGTLVVS
-752 IENATL
+752 IEDATL
-758 GHGDTGRIVGVRP
+758 GAGDTGRIVGVRP
-771 GEYVVMRV
+771 GEYVLMRV
-779 QDTGS
+779 QDTGA
-784 GMTPDVQ
+784 GMAPDVR

-825 IEVISAPGEG
+825 IEVISALGSG

-841 LPVPYE
+841 LPVP
-847 HDGTP
+847 HKRDGTP
-852 EAPCARRITSHQG
+852 EAPCTRRTTSHQG

-953 VLDGEVLITKPYVES
+953 VLDDEVLITKPYVES
-968 ELLERVREV
+968 DLLERVRE
-977 LDQEA
+977 LLNQDA

>member
-1 MANGSAQRR
+1 MANGSAKRR
-10 PTIGMITT
+10 PTIGMITA

-27 QWRGVGDGAR
+27 QWRGVSDGAQ

-47 GSEIDHP
+47 GSELDHP
-54 ELPKRRANTVYDL
+54 ELHKRRANTVYDL
-67 VSPGRIDAL
+67 VSLNRIDAL

-83 GQLIGAEGMQEYV
+83 GQLIGSDGMEEYI

-102 PMVSVET
+102 PIVSVET
-109 TLAQWPAILMNNRD
+109 GLAQWPTILMDNRD
-123 GMERAVD
+123 GMKQAVD

-137 KKRIAFVR
+137 KRRIAFIR
-145 GPQTHAGAQE
+145 GPQTHAGARE
-155 RYQGYVNSL
+155 RFLGYADSL
-164 RKHGIALDPDLVTM
+164 RNHGIAFDPSLVTT
-178 PDSFIW
+178 PGSFIW
-184 EPSGAADAVRKML
+184 EPNGAAESVRRMI
-197 ARVGS
+197 ARIDV

-212 DFAMGVVSALEEQGF
+212 DYAIGVVSALEGLGF

-251 ITTTGDGQRARVHR
+251 LALTGGGTSRVQRE
-265 KVNINAAT
+265 VNIDAAT
-273 PGFTTVRAPFYEM
+273 PAFTTVRAPFHEM

-301 PTPSAQTMPT
+301 PTVSRQTMPT

-325 RGLHAPALG
+325 LGDHAPAHG
-334 PLNIS
+334 RLNIS
-339 ESATAHTVADHLRS
+339 ESATASTVADHLRG
-353 SLGPLSAELPDGW
+353 SLGPLQAALPEGW

-372 ELMAAGRGEVDG
+372 ELMAAGRGEVEG
-384 AEFLYLLAEYIRASA
+384 AEFLKLLAEYIRASA

-413 DLYRFVT
+413 DLHRFVT

-429 NGLWLRVQLLV
+429 NDLWLRVQLLV
-440 DDAFATD
+440 GDAFATD
-447 ARFKYLSHERRDQTA
+447 ARFKYLSHERHDQTV

-472 RDVEELSSALAEEL
+472 RDVDELTDALADEL

-496 MAYDKPGIARALV
+496 IAYDTPGTARALV
-509 RYENGELRTDRPDT
+509 RYEDNKLKDVPDT
-523 PFPATNLTPYPFRRE
+523 SFPVINLTPYPFRRDE
-538 KPFSALVAPLY
+538 PFSSLIAPLY
-549 TNEDHL
+549 TDEDHL
-555 GYVIFEQGP
+555 GYVIFEEGP
-564 EPNWIYE
+564 EPGWIYE

-580 LRGIRLMQ
+580 LRTIRLMQ
-588 ELKDAR
+588 DLKDAR

-647 PDDPRRTAIEDIRHA
+647 QDDPRRAAIEDIRHA

-684 ESLDLKRNLTKVH
+684 ESLDLRHNLTKVH

-708 ELEMDLPGDVA
+708 ELDMHLPEGVA

-741 AMPDGGTLRIS
+741 AMPDGGKLIVS

-758 GHGDTGRIVGVRP
+758 GAGDTGRIVGVRP

-779 QDTGS
+779 QDTGA
-784 GMTPDVQ
+784 GMAPDVR

-825 IEVISAPGEG
+825 IEVISTLGGG

-847 HDGTP
+847 RDGKP
-852 EAPCARRITSHQG
+852 EAPCPRRTTSHQG

-877 VRIMTRRSLETAGY
+877 VRIMARRSLETAGY

-944 YMSGYTTDE
+944 YLSGYTTDE
-953 VLDGEVLITKPYVES
+953 VLDDEMLITKPYVES
-968 ELLERVREV
+968 ELLERIREV
-977 LDQEA
+977 LAR